1 MATRSQ
7 QASAARTPSGPTGHS
22 GVDGA
27 AASMMRMNMNSAP
40 RGGMRVLPGM
50 SGSSRRPKPGL
61 TLGNMMG
68 GGGGPGGGAGGAGL
82 GAGRPT
88 LNDIPDKRPPT
99 AGTPFA
105 NFRKI
110 VCVFPYVVS
119 NSRPG

>member
-1 MATRSQ
+1 MASRSQ
-7 QASAARTPSGPTGHS
+7 QASAARTTSGPPGTL

-27 AASMMRMNMNSAP
+27 AASMMRMNLNSAP
-40 RGGMRVLPGM
+40 RGGGLRVPPGM

-61 TLGNMMG
+61 TLGGLMG
-68 GGGGPGGGAGGAGL
+68 NSGPGGGAGGAGL

-88 LNDIPDKRPPT
+88 LDDIPDKRPPP

-110 VCVFPYVVS
+110 VCVFP
-119 NSRPG
+119 